1 MNKNEEYQGYFADCY
16 VISNNRTKTFI
27 SDFLDA
33 FVPNREESAACY
45 ELPQYGK
52 DTQQIFNSTEDIID
66 FLIEK
71 PTEEY
76 SIYWRNIEISD
87 LRHIICFF
95 TNDGNVI
102 FGIST
107 ETKYSNTEIEDAVFK
122 RMQDFLGSNEG
133 YITYESTPPRNRS
146 EFLELVKS
154 NKKSF

>member
-16 VISNNRTKTFI
+16 VISANRTKTFI
-27 SDFLDA
+27 SIFLTHLFQTA
-33 FVPNREESAACY
+33 KKVRRVMSSLNME
-45 ELPQYGK
+45 K
-52 DTQQIFNSTEDIID
+52 DTQQIFNSAEDIID

-87 LRHIICFF
+87 LRHIMCFF

-133 YITYESTPPRNRS
+133 YITYESPPPRNRS